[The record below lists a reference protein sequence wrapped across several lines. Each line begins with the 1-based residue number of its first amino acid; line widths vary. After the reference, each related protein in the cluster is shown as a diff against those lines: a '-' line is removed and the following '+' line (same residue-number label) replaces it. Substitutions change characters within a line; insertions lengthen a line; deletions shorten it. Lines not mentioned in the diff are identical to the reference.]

1 MIRTAGV
8 IALFLAMLW
17 QLPVQAESEMKPKVG
32 VQLYSVR
39 DALQADFEG
48 TLRALAEMGFDGVE
62 FYGGVYGPYVDEPVK
77 LKAFLESLGLESAG
91 SHVASDD
98 LSEANLAELLRFHQ
112 ALGSPALVV
121 GMDKRAWSKKNVYEF
136 SRELNRAAKGSRG
149 TGIRV
154 GYHNHDKEFRSFK
167 NSTFWDVLAENT
179 LNEVVLQL
187 DVGWATHADI
197 DAAAYV
203 RKYPGRTFS
212 THYKVHKPLFSLNN
226 RPFIGEGETDWNALL
241 DANFEVG
248 GTQWLLVEQEAY
260 PDDMT
265 PLQAVEESLKG
276 LQKLLADRE
285 KSE

>member
-1 MIRTAGV
+1 MVRTVGV

-62 FYGGVYGPYVDEPVK
+62 LYGGVYGPYVDERVK

-91 SHVASDD
+91 SYVASDD

-112 ALGSPALVV
+112 A
-121 GMDKRAWSKKNVYEF
+121 
-136 SRELNRAAKGSRG
+136 
-149 TGIRV
+149 
-154 GYHNHDKEFRSFK
+154 
-167 NSTFWDVLAENT
+167 
-179 LNEVVLQL
+179 
-187 DVGWATHADI
+187 
-197 DAAAYV
+197 
-203 RKYPGRTFS
+203 
-212 THYKVHKPLFSLNN
+212 
-226 RPFIGEGETDWNALL
+226 FIGEGETNWNALL

-265 PLQAVEESLKG
+265 PLQAVE
-276 LQKLLADRE
+276 
-285 KSE
+285 